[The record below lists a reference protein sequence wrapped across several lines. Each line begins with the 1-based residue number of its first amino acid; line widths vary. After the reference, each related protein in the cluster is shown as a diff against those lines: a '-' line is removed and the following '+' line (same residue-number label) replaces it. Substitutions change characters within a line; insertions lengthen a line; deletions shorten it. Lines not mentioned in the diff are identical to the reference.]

1 MKKILWILIA
11 ALTGSTVLAGYF
23 FQDQLNPVLSL
34 IFEWGLILLAV
45 AGLIGMGIL
54 AARHIRR
61 VIHWEKGAVLSVV
74 ALVAFLIALIA
85 GFVLTPQSELYRNLI
100 LNVQIPVEGSL
111 LAILA
116 VTLLAASLRLI
127 RVRGWTPMSVAFL
140 VSSVF
145 SLIIN
150 LGWIQTPSGSLA
162 EGVLAFFTRLPLV
175 GARGVLLGMAIG
187 GLVVGLRYLLSLDRS
202 GGE

>member
-1 MKKILWILIA
+1 MKKILWIAII
-11 ALTGSTVLAGYF
+11 ALTGLTVLAGYF
-23 FQDQLNPVLSL
+23 FQDQLSPILAK

-45 AGLIGMGIL
+45 AGLIGIGIL
-54 AARHIRR
+54 VSRHIQR
-61 VIHWEKGAVLSVV
+61 VIHWEKGAVFSVV

-85 GFVLTPQSELYRNLI
+85 GFILTPQSELYRNLI
-100 LNVQIPVEGSL
+100 LNVQIPVEAGL

-116 VTLLAASLRLI
+116 ITLLAASLRLV
-127 RVRGWTPMSVAFL
+127 RVRGWTPMSIAFIA
-140 VSSVF
+140 SAVF
-145 SLIIN
+145 SLILN
-150 LGWIQTPSGSLA
+150 LGWIRTPSGSLA

-187 GLVVGLRYLLSLDRS
+187 GLVVGLRYLFALDRS

>member
-1 MKKILWILIA
+1 MKKILWIVIA
-11 ALTGSTVLAGYF
+11 ALTGLTVLAGYF
-23 FQDQLNPVLSL
+23 FLDQLGPVLAL

-45 AGLIGMGIL
+45 AGLIGIGLL
-54 AARHIRR
+54 ASRHIHR

-74 ALVAFLIALIA
+74 ALAAFLVALIA
-85 GFVLTPQSELYRNLI
+85 GFVLTPQNELYRNLI
-100 LNVQIPVEGSL
+100 LNVQIPVEASL

-127 RVRGWTPMSVAFL
+127 RVRGWTPMSTAFL
-140 VSSVF
+140 ASAVF
-145 SLIIN
+145 SLILN
-150 LGWIQTPSGSLA
+150 LGWIRTPSGSLA
-162 EGVLAFFTRLPLV
+162 ESVLAFFTRLPLV

-187 GLVVGLRYLLSLDRS
+187 GLVVGLRYLLALDRS